1 MREANSVLKTKLTKK
16 EFGEL
21 IFEAIVTMGIMYFIY
36 MGLVLIF
43 NRVVQSPPPEL
54 LKWDTLWELT
64 LFVDLVLVRYR
75 RFILVTATIV
85 AMLFTWWRLYR
96 RYKQMQLR
104 HVLDELRYVA
114 AGNFEHRIE
123 ANLSG
128 NMNDVVHS
136 INRLVESTVMA
147 MEEERKIEQS
157 KDELITNVSHDI
169 RTPLTSIIGYLGL
182 IEEGQYSSEEDL
194 KRYIHIAYTKS
205 LQMKVLVDDLFEY
218 TKVRQTSTPLTVQ
231 TVKLDRLLE
240 QIAAEF
246 ELESSRKEMAI
257 EVEMKTKE
265 LQIEFD
271 VDKMARVFNNLISN
285 ALKYGKDGNLIR
297 IEADKVGSEAVV
309 SVINNGKM
317 IPKESLDELFNRFY
331 RVEAS
336 RSQQTG
342 GTGLGLAIAQSIVS
356 LHGGYIYAESND
368 KETKF
373 VMHLPLKQTN
383 C

>member
-182 IEEGQYSSEEDL
+182 IEEGQYSYEEDL

-373 VMHLPLKQTN
+373 VMHLPLKQTS

>member
-1 MREANSVLKTKLTKK
+1 MLKTKLTKK

>member
-43 NRVVQSPPPEL
+43 NRVVQSPPPGL

-75 RFILVTATIV
+75 RFILVTATII

>member
-1 MREANSVLKTKLTKK
+1 MLKTKLTKK

-75 RFILVTATIV
+75 RFILVTATII

>member
-1 MREANSVLKTKLTKK
+1 MLKTKLTKK

-75 RFILVTATIV
+75 RFILVTATII

-373 VMHLPLKQTN
+373 VMHLPLKQTS

>member
-1 MREANSVLKTKLTKK
+1 VLKTKLTKK

-182 IEEGQYSSEEDL
+182 IEDKQYHSEEELL
-194 KRYIHIAYTKS
+194 KYTHTAFMKAKQMKS
-205 LQMKVLVDDLFEY
+205 LVEDLFEY
-218 TKVRQTSTPLTVQ
+218 KIGR
-231 TVKLDRLLE
+231 
-240 QIAAEF
+240 
-246 ELESSRKEMAI
+246 
-257 EVEMKTKE
+257 
-265 LQIEFD
+265 
-271 VDKMARVFNNLISN
+271 
-285 ALKYGKDGNLIR
+285 
-297 IEADKVGSEAVV
+297 
-309 SVINNGKM
+309 
-317 IPKESLDELFNRFY
+317 
-331 RVEAS
+331 AS
-336 RSQQTG
+336 CR
-342 GTGLGLAIAQSIVS
+342 
-356 LHGGYIYAESND
+356 ERR
-368 KETKF
+368 
-373 VMHLPLKQTN
+373 
-383 C
+383 

>member
-373 VMHLPLKQTN
+373 VMHLPLKQTS

>member
-75 RFILVTATIV
+75 RFILVTATII

-373 VMHLPLKQTN
+373 VMHLPLKQTS

>member
-75 RFILVTATIV
+75 SFILVTATIV

-373 VMHLPLKQTN
+373 VMHLPLKQTS

>member
-1 MREANSVLKTKLTKK
+1 MLLKTRLTKK
-16 EFGEL
+16 ELGEL

-43 NRVVQSPPPEL
+43 NRVVQSPPDFL
-54 LKWDTLWELT
+54 LNWNTLWELI
-64 LFVDLVLVRYR
+64 LFFDIALLRYR
-75 RFILVTATIV
+75 RFILITATIF
-85 AMLFTWWRLYR
+85 AMLFTWWRLFR

-104 HVLDELRYVA
+104 HVLDELHYVA
-114 AGNFEHRIE
+114 SGNFEHRIK

-136 INRLVESTVMA
+136 INTLVESTVMA

-182 IEEGQYSSEEDL
+182 IEEGQYSSKEDL
-194 KRYIHIAYTKS
+194 ERYIHIAYTKS

-218 TKVRQTSTPLTVQ
+218 TKVRQTSTPLTVK
-231 TVKLDRLLE
+231 TVSLGNLLE

-246 ELESSRKEMAI
+246 ELESTRKEMNI
-257 EVEMKTKE
+257 EVEMKTTP
-265 LQIEFD
+265 LMIEFD

-297 IEADKVGSEAVV
+297 IVAEKVGSEAII
-309 SVINNGKM
+309 SVINNGKK
-317 IPKESLDELFNRFY
+317 IPQESLDELFNRFY

-342 GTGLGLAIAQSIVS
+342 GTGLGLAIAQSIIS

-368 KETKF
+368 QETKF

-383 C
+383 T

>member
-1 MREANSVLKTKLTKK
+1 MLKTKLTKK

-373 VMHLPLKQTN
+373 VMHLPLKQTS

>member
-1 MREANSVLKTKLTKK
+1 MLKTKLTKK

-36 MGLVLIF
+36 MGFVLIF

-373 VMHLPLKQTN
+373 VMHLPLKQTS

>member
-1 MREANSVLKTKLTKK
+1 
-16 EFGEL
+16 
-21 IFEAIVTMGIMYFIY
+21 MGIMYFIY

-373 VMHLPLKQTN
+373 VMHLPLKQTS